1 MEHDIQ
7 DDPCDDISENI
18 TAWIN
23 YLPFNETKDKTNE
36 DG

>member
-18 TAWIN
+18 TAWIES
-23 YLPFNETKDKTNE
+23 LMLDETKD
-36 DG
+36 